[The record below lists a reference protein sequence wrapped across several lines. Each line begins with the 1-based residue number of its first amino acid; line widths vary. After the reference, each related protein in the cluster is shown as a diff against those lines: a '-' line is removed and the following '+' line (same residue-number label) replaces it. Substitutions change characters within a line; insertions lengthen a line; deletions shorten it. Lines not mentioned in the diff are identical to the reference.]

1 MKAEDEEEFDVTIPV
16 KKKIVP
22 ETPVPP
28 YLPRELSDTCTLQ
41 GKGTTCNFHAFT
53 KLILQNVCHLL
64 LNLVLTPSER
74 AQYKRCL
81 TDHPLNTD
89 KTRYEYTKEECS
101 GNGYF
106 KIAFFYYF
114 YDFLNDNDI
123 DTKDLSKS
131 KYDIKSL
138 IEAMPQD
145 DEKEQELKH
154 SLLGSIEGS
163 GLKWK
168 QVQIDVNVTMIKIII
183 NHIIKPIL
191 NLNLYIRMSLI
202 RGKGKHSV
210 LLVGLDEAKKKY
222 LIKNSWGDEL
232 DTIPFG
238 VSIDLRSHEYT
249 LDKLHL
255 LLPMPMDYP
264 EPNPSYAL
272 EHLDMQALIQW
283 IHQYTTDAPG
293 FLSPTFLS
301 DRMGA
306 GGTKKMRRKTRN
318 RKMKRTYRGLRKH
331 VSRL

>member
-1 MKAEDEEEFDVTIPV
+1 MKAEDEGEEFDDTIPV
-16 KKKIVP
+16 TKKFVP

-41 GKGTTCNFHAFT
+41 GKGTTCNLHAFT

-74 AQYKRCL
+74 AQYKKCL
-81 TDHPLNTD
+81 TDHPVNTD
-89 KTRYEYTKEECS
+89 ETRYEYTKEECS

-106 KIAFFYYF
+106 KIAFFHYF

-123 DTKDLSKS
+123 NTKDLSKS

-138 IEAMPQD
+138 IQAMPQD
-145 DEKEQELKH
+145 DEKEQELKLY
-154 SLLGSIEGS
+154 LLGAIES
-163 GLKWK
+163 TGLKWK
-168 QVQIDVNVTMIKIII
+168 QVQIDVNITMIKMII

-191 NLNLYIRMSLI
+191 NLNLYIRMSLL
-202 RGKGKHSV
+202 RGEGRHSV
-210 LLVGLDEAKKKY
+210 LLVGLDEPKKQY

-238 VSIDLRSHEYT
+238 VSINLRRQEYT

-264 EPNPSYAL
+264 EPNPSYTL
-272 EHLDMQALIQW
+272 EHSDMQALIQW

-293 FLSPTFLS
+293 FLPPTFLS
-301 DRMGA
+301 DRT
-306 GGTKKMRRKTRN
+306 GGKSKKRTRAKRKTKKFRN
-318 RKMKRTYRGLRKH
+318 
-331 VSRL
+331 